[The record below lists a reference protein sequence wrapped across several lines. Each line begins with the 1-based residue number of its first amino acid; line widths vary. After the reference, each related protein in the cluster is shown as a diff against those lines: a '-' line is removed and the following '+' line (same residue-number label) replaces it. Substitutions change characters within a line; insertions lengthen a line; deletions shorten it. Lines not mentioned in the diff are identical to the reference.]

1 MGGKIIA
8 GVVGFVVLV
17 LIVQNYVLGD
27 GGPGTQTPGRTGA
40 VPTATMPAQTPVAVS
55 LGAVQPGGAGATNG
69 GSGGTTSPGTY
80 VVQSGDTLG
89 TIATSFNVAP
99 ENQAAWIA
107 EVLDLN
113 GLADARLL
121 QAGQELLLPDVPAGA
136 AQTPGAGSTGSNP
149 IVTAT
154 PGGSTGSGG
163 SGGTYTI
170 VSGDT
175 PFGIAEKFCVPNP
188 AAWVDQLISIN
199 DLNPNNLT
207 LGQELDL
214 PAGTPPPC

>member
-17 LIVQNYVLGD
+17 LLVQNYVLGD
-27 GGPGTQTPGRTGA
+27 GEPGGQTLGRTGA
-40 VPTATMPAQTPVAVS
+40 VPTATLPAQTPVAVS
-55 LGAVQPGGAGATNG
+55 LGAVQPGGGSSNGGGAT
-69 GSGGTTSPGTY
+69 SGPSTY

-89 TIATSFNVAP
+89 TIASSFNVAA

-113 GLADARLL
+113 GIADARLL
-121 QAGQELLLPDVPAGA
+121 QAGQELLLPDTPASGG
-136 AQTPGAGSTGSNP
+136 QTPSATGSNP

-163 SGGTYTI
+163 GGGGGTYVV

-175 PFGIAEKFCVPNP
+175 PFGIAEKFCVEGA
-188 AAWVDQLISIN
+188 AAWVNELVALN
-199 DLNPNNLT
+199 NVNPNNLT
-207 LGQELDL
+207 LGQELEL
-214 PAGTPPPC
+214 PAGTPPMCQ